1 MEQHSAGSVQEQPVP
16 SSKTSQHLREHVER
30 ERRRVLH
37 QRVSPSSRGRNTSRD
52 KDYWAVKWPNVN
64 GKDRVW
70 KKLLNKMTGVTT
82 GQVLRSFLGV
92 AVPFSLVV
100 IGRSAL
106 ERLGALAIAAGWF
119 AWAAIGWG
127 IKGTY
132 AAEDAET
139 PGRYRTKQLRL
150 SGRKLMVFW
159 VQSNVCQGQ
168 RGTAN

>member
-1 MEQHSAGSVQEQPVP
+1 M
-16 SSKTSQHLREHVER
+16 RENGGGCYTNEFLQAVE
-30 ERRRVLH
+30 EEI
-37 QRVSPSSRGRNTSRD
+37 QAEI
-52 KDYWAVKWPNVN
+52 KIIWAVKWPNVN